1 MTIAAQSQLDSKAL
15 EASLP
20 GLTQKL
26 EALKKGLSPDEEA
39 VFSSIIN
46 SAAIH
51 LKSLQALSDTADISF
66 MKPISAVATVGVR
79 QHLIDLPQKLALD
92 K

>member
-1 MTIAAQSQLDSKAL
+1 MPIEAKSTLDAKAL

-26 EALKKGLSPDEEA
+26 SELQKGLSDDEKA
-39 VFSSIIN
+39 VFSSIVN
-46 SAAIH
+46 SAALH
-51 LKSLQALSDTADISF
+51 LKSLQALSDSADIIF

-79 QHLIDLPQKLALD
+79 QHLINLPQTLHLD